1 MGHVTRFPTEHHSA
15 SHTGTAPLDASS
27 GKNTRHRLNTR
38 GKPSPQLG
46 AAHGRCL
53 PDSRRRPWTGVL
65 PAQDRRGL
73 DTGGGTQRPQT
84 TPLECCL
91 SHPQTA
97 TVTRLTSRSLD
108 TQRRSSASPTA
119 PPGPGAPPGHP
130 FSSVRQ
136 GGAVM
141 PARRPAAL
149 LQDRAKHSGGNVGSG
164 VTARP
169 ATPWCSRGRGPCPPT
184 D

>member
-119 PPGPGAPPGHP
+119 PPGPGAPQVIRSHP
-130 FSSVRQ
+130 FDREEQSCRP
-136 GGAVM
+136 GG
-141 PARRPAAL
+141 RRPSCRTG
-149 LQDRAKHSGGNVGSG
+149 QN
-164 VTARP
+164 TAG
-169 ATPWCSRGRGPCPPT
+169 ATWDPG
-184 D
+184 